1 MFDGTV
7 TTEPIDL
14 AGPVDLW
21 VRVHST
27 APTTDVF
34 AKLLDVDP
42 DGSVHML
49 VRGQAV
55 LTRPDADRL
64 VRIEMGHT
72 GYRLRP
78 GHRLRLHLTSSDFP
92 EYAPNPGTAENRWTA
107 EERKPS
113 TQRLVTD
120 PAAPVRLDLSV
131 LPATGEAG

>member
-1 MFDGTV
+1 
-7 TTEPIDL
+7 
-14 AGPVDLW
+14 
-21 VRVHST
+21 
-27 APTTDVF
+27 
-34 AKLLDVDP
+34 
-42 DGSVHML
+42 
-49 VRGQAV
+49 
-55 LTRPDADRL
+55 
-64 VRIEMGHT
+64 MGHT